1 MKIYVTGTR
10 GIPDIQGGVETHC
23 DNLYPRIAKIGG
35 DVTLIRRSCY
45 IEESNRVSEYCGV
58 KLKDLYAPRKKSF
71 EAIVHTFLAVL
82 YAFFK
87 RADVIHIHAIG
98 PALFTPLARILGLRV
113 VVTHHGA
120 DYEREKWGRFA
131 KFILKAGERMAVMFA
146 NRIIVISDKIKNDIV
161 DKYGRTDS
169 VYLIYNGVNEAKF
182 IEATNYISTLGL
194 ESKKYILAL
203 GRFVE
208 EKGFHN
214 LIDAYVDSS
223 SQYKYTLVIAGDAD
237 HETKYSLALKKKAKN
252 HGIILPGMI
261 KGDNLAELYSHARL
275 FVLPTFHEGMPISLL
290 EAMSYNLDVL
300 VSNIP
305 ANVTLINYKKSLFS
319 PYNKDEISRKLD
331 TKLLASDN
339 EPNYNLSDYNW
350 DEIAEKTFEIISFE
364 KK

>member
-1 MKIYVTGTR
+1 MKIFVTGTR

-23 DNLYPRIAKIGG
+23 ENLYPRIAKIGG

-45 IEESNRVSEYCGV
+45 VDKSNKVSEYCGV
-58 KLKDLYAPRKKSF
+58 KLTDIYAPRKKSF
-71 EAIVHTFLAVL
+71 EAIVHSFLAVL
-82 YAFFK
+82 YAFVK
-87 RADVIHIHAIG
+87 RADVVHIHAIG
-98 PALFTPLARILGLRV
+98 PALFTPLARLLGLRV
-113 VVTHHGA
+113 IVTHHGA
-120 DYEREKWGRFA
+120 DYEREKWGKFA
-131 KFILKAGERMAVMFA
+131 KFILKTGERMAVIFA
-146 NRIIVISDKIKNDIV
+146 NRIIVISDKIKEDIA
-161 DKYGRTDS
+161 DKYGRTNN
-169 VYLIYNGVNEAKF
+169 VHLIYNGVNKAKF
-182 IEATNYISTLGL
+182 IDTTNYISTLGL
-194 ESKKYILAL
+194 DSKQYILAL

-214 LIDAYVDSS
+214 LIDAYVESE

-261 KGDNLAELYSHARL
+261 KGDHLAELYSHARL

-305 ANVTLINYKKSLFS
+305 ANVTLINDKKSLFS
-319 PYNKDEISRKLD
+319 PYSKTEITKKLD
-331 TKLLASDN
+331 AKVLTPYSKPD
-339 EPNYNLSDYNW
+339 YNLSDYNW
-350 DEIAEKTFEIISFE
+350 DEIAEKTFGIINLE